1 MDEVEIESLKKMS
14 KELYTQNQKLK
25 NEIKE
30 LQEQIYGIFQ
40 QYKIVSKNVEKVL
53 DIKKIVDEL
62 ITGAKSELLIITPVI
77 DKEYFGKLIDKV
89 NSKVEMIL
97 VTSEMDQLKL
107 KEDKPYKETLKA
119 VKSNELIKS
128 FTNPTTKVLMI
139 MKDRERGLIST
150 GALSNDVLNLTL
162 NFGFLLS
169 NKNDLNIVIRFL
181 KLHLPRFQ
189 KLELIPVE
197 EKKE

>member
-1 MDEVEIESLKKMS
+1 MDEVELESLKKMS

-25 NEIKE
+25 NEIKA
-30 LQEQIYGIFQ
+30 LQEQVYSIFQ
-40 QYKIVSKNVEKVL
+40 QYKIVSTKIEKTL
-53 DIKKIVDEL
+53 DITKIVDEL
-62 ITGAKSELLIITPVI
+62 ISGAKSELLIITSVI
-77 DKEYFGKLIDKV
+77 DKEYLGKLIDKV
-89 NSKVEMIL
+89 NSKVEVMI

-107 KEDKPYKETLKA
+107 KEHKPYKETLKA

-128 FTNPTTKVLMI
+128 FTNPTTKTLMI
-139 MKDRERGLIST
+139 IKDRERGLIST
-150 GALSNDVLNLTL
+150 GALAKDILNLTL

-169 NKNDLNIVIRFL
+169 NKNDLNTLIRFM